1 MVSVL
6 VLSWNHE
13 RYIEQSLASVIQ
25 QSYQDIEIIYLDNN
39 SADNTFLI
47 AEKILR
53 SSCIKYKAFKNR
65 ENKNITS
72 NFNFL
77 FSESHGEFVCLQSGD
92 DWLHKNSIEEK
103 LRVFDENK
111 DVGMVYSTGYKYHEA
126 VDAYELVPPVFVKK
140 KDALTELLMKN
151 FISVTGCII
160 KSDVIRAVGGWDD
173 SLLIEDGDM
182 WIKIAKQY
190 EIKLVDKPLFF
201 YRQHAGAVSRDPE
214 FIYKGKMEW
223 YEKYK
228 HINPNRKIT
237 LRNIQQNYLSNL
249 VMNKSSFSI
258 ILKILKSYKPDKFY
272 TTLLIK
278 SLIPLA
284 IRKKYYLRSLRRKNP
299 DKPIT

>member
-13 RYIEQSLASVIQ
+13 SYIEQSMASIIH
-25 QSYQDIEIIYLDNN
+25 QSYKDIEIIYIDNN
-39 SADNTFLI
+39 STDKTFVI
-47 AEKILR
+47 AERILH
-53 SSCIKYKAFKNR
+53 SSGIKHKAFKNSV
-65 ENKNITS
+65 NKNIAS

-77 FSESHGEFVCLQSGD
+77 FSESRGEFICLQSGD

-126 VDAYELVPPVFVKK
+126 ADAYELVPPVFVKK
-140 KDALTELLMKN
+140 EDALTELLLKN

-160 KSDVIRAVGGWDD
+160 KSDVTRAVGGWDD
-173 SLLIEDGDM
+173 SLLIEDWDL
-182 WIKIAKQY
+182 WIKIAKHY

-201 YRQHAGAVSRDPE
+201 YRQHAGAISRDPE

-228 HINPNRKIT
+228 HINPNREIT

-258 ILKILKSYKPDKFY
+258 ILKILKSYKPNKFY
-272 TTLLIK
+272 TILLIK
-278 SLIPLA
+278 SLIPLSVK
-284 IRKKYYLRSLRRKNP
+284 KKYYLRSLRRKNP
-299 DKPIT
+299 KKPIT